1 LHLAWNRVRD
11 EIVIG
16 PDGGPLGVLW
26 NGSGTS
32 VNVLGLLL
40 RWLLVRIGRY
50 GGGHRGLLRNIG
62 RWDWSDVADVQVH
75 VSRRL
80 LGLGVALLLEGR
92 DDRRKDGLNLRLE
105 RLLRLGMALLL
116 EGRSDCRKDG
126 LKLCLGRL
134 SYSTI

>member
-1 LHLAWNRVRD
+1 M
-11 EIVIG
+11 
-16 PDGGPLGVLW
+16 
-26 NGSGTS
+26 
-32 VNVLGLLL
+32 
-40 RWLLVRIGRY
+40 
-50 GGGHRGLLRNIG
+50 LRNIG